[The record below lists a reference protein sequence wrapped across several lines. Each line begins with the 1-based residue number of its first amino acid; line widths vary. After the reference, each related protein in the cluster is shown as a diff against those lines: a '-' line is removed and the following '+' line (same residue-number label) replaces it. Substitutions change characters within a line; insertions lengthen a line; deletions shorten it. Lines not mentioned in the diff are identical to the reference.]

1 MSIVI
6 ILVLLINFQSDNS
19 VQKSED
25 VASELKILLFK
36 FCSCFSLQ
44 DNLFSNG
51 GFQCFEE
58 SPQHVTFRAQ
68 LHGTS
73 TASAMELAA
82 QYEKLLAGGLVLNVE
97 AQLINV
103 DSNCP
108 VVIESLNE
116 AECTIML
123 FTSSTSETV
132 SNSTSGTLILSIVIS
147 MSIILILL
155 VTTIIAITA
164 VTHNR
169 KKKSRNLNDVA

>member
-1 MSIVI
+1 M
-6 ILVLLINFQSDNS
+6 NFQSDNP

-25 VASELKILLFK
+25 VVQELKTLLFK
-36 FCSCFSLQ
+36 FCSCISLQ

-58 SPQHVTFRAQ
+58 SPQHVTFRAE

-73 TASAMELAA
+73 RLSAMELAA

-108 VVIESLNE
+108 VVIDSLNE
-116 AECTIML
+116 AECTMY
-123 FTSSTSETV
+123 TA
-132 SNSTSGTLILSIVIS
+132 NSTPESVVNLTTILSIVIS
-147 MSIILILL
+147 IFIIFILTVMSII
-155 VTTIIAITA
+155 IIMVFAIK
-164 VTHNR
+164 HNR
-169 KKKSRNLNDVA
+169 KMKSTNFKDFV

>member
-1 MSIVI
+1 M
-6 ILVLLINFQSDNS
+6 L
-19 VQKSED
+19 QKSKD
-25 VASELKILLFK
+25 IVSGLKALLFN
-36 FCSCFSLQ
+36 FCSCISLQ

-82 QYEKLLAGGLVLNVE
+82 QYEKLLAGGIVLNVE

-116 AECTIML
+116 SECSNT
-123 FTSSTSETV
+123 FTTSLTSETA
-132 SNSTSGTLILSIVIS
+132 TSGTLILYIVIS
-147 MSIILILL
+147 MPVIVILIILIIII
-155 VTTIIAITA
+155 VIIA
-164 VTHNR
+164 VVLKR
-169 KKKSRNLNDVA
+169 KRESGNQKDFA